1 MSEKIV
7 QLNEEVIKGQ
17 IKELVR
23 GSVEETL
30 NELLEKEAE
39 SLTQAARYERSEARQ
54 GYRSGH
60 YDRNL
65 TTTSGDVTLHVP
77 RLKGVSFETA
87 IIERYRR
94 RESSVEEAL
103 IEMYLAGVSVRRV
116 EDITEALWG
125 SKVSPA
131 TISELN
137 KKAYVHIEDWRNR
150 PLQVLL
156 PYFTVNIWG
165 DTAYITGGTY
175 ADLENTD
182 TLRDILSQCLEQE
195 AAEGTVNEYHLRYL
209 SMDNGLYRKLAFVDM
224 SMEQAVLRRLVRSYL
239 LIALGAMLVLLGIA
253 AAASRWVTRPVEKA
267 WKQQRQFLSDA
278 SHELKTPL
286 TVILSNAEL
295 LEGAGLAEKPAR
307 WSGNIHTEAEQMHTL
322 VEQMLTLARAD
333 NGVRPAAMEPLNL
346 SDVATDCVLAFEPV
360 AFEAGKPLE
369 ERIAADITVVGDAD
383 RLRRLISILLDN
395 AVKYGAEGGH
405 ITLTLE
411 KTDRQARLTVSNP
424 GDPIPPEH
432 LAHLFERFYRADASR
447 GEKSGFGLGLAI
459 ADTIAREHKGVLK
472 AESDAA
478 STRFIFTMPL
488 KKQA

>member
-1 MSEKIV
+1 MIRKLRWKFV
-7 QLNEEVIKGQ
+7 AVCMG
-17 IKELVR
+17 LVALVLSAVF
-23 GSVEETL
+23 G
-30 NELLEKEAE
+30 
-39 SLTQAARYERSEARQ
+39 AAYHAVRQ
-54 GYRSGH
+54 
-60 YDRNL
+60 N
-65 TTTSGDVTLHVP
+65 
-77 RLKGVSFETA
+77 
-87 IIERYRR
+87 
-94 RESSVEEAL
+94 
-103 IEMYLAGVSVRRV
+103 
-116 EDITEALWG
+116 
-125 SKVSPA
+125 
-131 TISELN
+131 
-137 KKAYVHIEDWRNR
+137 IEDLSRQMLYQVLREDSGRGAVPNPTIEIGGDR
-150 PLQVLL
+150 VLL

-224 SMEQAVLRRLVRSYL
+224 SMEQAVLIRLVRSYLVIALAAMLAVLRRLVRSYL

-307 WSGNIHTEAEQMHTL
+307 WSGNIHTEAEQMRTL

-333 NGVRPAAMEPLNL
+333 NGVRPAAMELLNL

-369 ERIAADITVVGDAD
+369 ERITADITVVGDAD

-459 ADTIAREHKGVLK
+459 ADTIAREHKGALK

-478 STRFIFTMPL
+478 STRFTFTIPL
-488 KKQA
+488 RKQA

>member
-1 MSEKIV
+1 M
-7 QLNEEVIKGQ
+7 
-17 IKELVR
+17 
-23 GSVEETL
+23 
-30 NELLEKEAE
+30 
-39 SLTQAARYERSEARQ
+39 
-54 GYRSGH
+54 
-60 YDRNL
+60 
-65 TTTSGDVTLHVP
+65 
-77 RLKGVSFETA
+77 
-87 IIERYRR
+87 
-94 RESSVEEAL
+94 
-103 IEMYLAGVSVRRV
+103 
-116 EDITEALWG
+116 
-125 SKVSPA
+125 
-131 TISELN
+131 
-137 KKAYVHIEDWRNR
+137 
-150 PLQVLL
+150 
-156 PYFTVNIWG
+156 NIWG

-307 WSGNIHTEAEQMHTL
+307 WSGNIHTEAEQMRTL

-369 ERIAADITVVGDAD
+369 ERITADITVVGDAD

-411 KTDRQARLTVSNP
+411 KMDRQARLTVSNP

-459 ADTIAREHKGVLK
+459 ADTIAREHKGALK

-478 STRFIFTMPL
+478 STRFTFTIPL
-488 KKQA
+488 RKQA